1 MPSASVCSVTRR
13 SLQAGAAFTVNS
25 FLGNKDPKTNTIK
38 IAEDTASISETFSS
52 PDKQVTDQTDHTKSV
67 AVKNTGSAECFV
79 RVYLEL
85 SDSRLAGDKVQLS
98 ADGTNFKSWAEFK
111 EASVSPAD
119 WVYID
124 NTGTALDGYFY
135 YTKKLAPGAATSDLI
150 KKVRTAY
157 NDVYDI
163 PDFEIIVYS
172 ETVQTVETD
181 ESGTQYTDS
190 QWETAW
196 KSFLKIT

>member
-1 MPSASVCSVTRR
+1 MTRR
-13 SLQAGAAFTVNS
+13 SLQAERTVTPCS

-85 SDSRLAGDKVQLS
+85 SDSRLADEKVKLS
-98 ADGTNFKSWAEFK
+98 SDGTSFVKWENLKAH
-111 EASVSPAD
+111 PPTD
-119 WVYID
+119 WTYIG
-124 NTGTALDGYFY
+124 NQNNALDGYFY
-135 YTKKLAPGAATSDLI
+135 YTKKLAPGAATCDLI

-196 KSFLKIT
+196 KSFLKIS